1 MSAINPTSNATT
13 TQQTGAST
21 SSSTDKTTLDK
32 DSFLKLM
39 MVELQHQDPLQPT
52 DPTQYINELS
62 QLTTLEQ
69 TTNMAASNAK
79 IAQSENT
86 VAALQLLGHSVT
98 YTDGS
103 GKTQTGTVQR
113 VQFTSNGPTLTV
125 GGTDGIDPAS
135 VNEVS

>member
-1 MSAINPTSNATT
+1 MSAINPTTSSTTT
-13 TQQTGAST
+13 TQSGTTASKGTG
-21 SSSTDKTTLDK
+21 SSMLDK
-32 DSFLKLM
+32 DAFLKLM

-52 DPTQYINELS
+52 DPTQYVNELS

-125 GGTDGIDPAS
+125 GGTDGIDPGS
-135 VNEVS
+135 VN